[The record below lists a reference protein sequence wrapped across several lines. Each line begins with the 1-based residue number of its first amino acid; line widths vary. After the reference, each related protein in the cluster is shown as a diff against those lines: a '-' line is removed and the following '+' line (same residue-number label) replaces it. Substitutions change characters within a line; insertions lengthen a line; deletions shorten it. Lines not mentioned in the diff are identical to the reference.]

1 MPFVTAAVSSFL
13 GAMLF
18 GRDRVIR
25 RLEYE
30 LFGYWPEH
38 EYFTWR
44 RQLPVGLFPRLLLL
58 LSPPAGF
65 VALLGRLLGP
75 GPFALPPPPSS
86 FPRPVGFSRMAF
98 SEQPV
103 LVLLVPLAF
112 VFSLLG
118 VPLRLVSDICLPRL
132 ADVFGDLCL
141 PPPPASRLVRRRLPA
156 PQPAPG
162 SLAAVLAVWGQRWL
176 LPLLSRCPARLLVVV
191 PAPPVPLRLRF
202 RVGSVL
208 PHHLFGRPPLPPLF
222 SRDSFGLPHYRHSV
236 GEFDY

>member
-1 MPFVTAAVSSFL
+1 MPFVTACLSSFL
-13 GAMLF
+13 GAMLL

-44 RQLPVGLFPRLLLL
+44 RQLPAGLFPRLLLL
-58 LSPPAGF
+58 LSPPAGW
-65 VALLGRLLGP
+65 VTLLGSLLGP

-86 FPRPVGFSRMAF
+86 FPRPVGFSRVAF
-98 SEQPV
+98 PEQPV

-141 PPPPASRLVRRRLPA
+141 PPPPCFPSGSPPLAGPSAGPCLFGCGAGGLGPAVVAPPAVSLPRSLVGGCARPPRSPPFEVSGRVCFATPPFRPSPPATHFFPGLVRFAAGVSLGRRI
-156 PQPAPG
+156 
-162 SLAAVLAVWGQRWL
+162 
-176 LPLLSRCPARLLVVV
+176 
-191 PAPPVPLRLRF
+191 
-202 RVGSVL
+202 
-208 PHHLFGRPPLPPLF
+208 
-222 SRDSFGLPHYRHSV
+222 
-236 GEFDY
+236 